1 MQAHEQKE
9 INSRNLLI
17 VTVLNFTITAAEV
30 VGGLLSNSLAL
41 LSDALHNLGD
51 GIAVLIAY
59 IAHKVS
65 KRPSTDRKTF
75 GYRRV
80 QILAALL
87 NGIVLIVISVYLFY
101 EAYHRFLDPEP
112 IKGLIMFIVASIG
125 LAANLVAVLI
135 LKKDSKKNLNVKAAY
150 LHLLGD
156 TLSSVAVIF
165 GGLLIYFYEIYW
177 IDPLITVLIGAYIL
191 KETFQVLKETVDIL
205 MQSAPGDVDAGKVR
219 KRLESFGEI
228 SNVHHIHLWMLDDQ
242 SIHYESHIDLNE
254 DLALSQTESLRKNIE
269 NTLREEFGIH
279 HITIQFEYD
288 GCHDHHD
295 REC

>member
-1 MQAHEQKE
+1 MHAHDQKE
-9 INSRNLLI
+9 INSKNLLI
-17 VTVLNFTITAAEV
+17 VTVLNFLITAAEV

-65 KRPSTDRKTF
+65 KRPSTDKKTF

-87 NGIVLIVISVYLFY
+87 NGIILVVISVYLFY

-135 LKKDSKKNLNVKAAY
+135 LKKDSRKNLNVKAAY

-177 IDPLITVLIGAYIL
+177 VDPLITVLIGAYIL
-191 KETFQVLKETVDIL
+191 KETFQVLRETVDIL
-205 MQSAPGDVDAGKVR
+205 MQSAPGSVDAGEVR

-228 SNVHHIHLWMLDDQ
+228 STVHHIHLWMLDDQ

-254 DLALSQTESLRKNIE
+254 DLALSQTEGLRKNIE
-269 NTLREEFGIH
+269 KTLREEFGIH
-279 HITIQFEYD
+279 HITIQFEYKR
-288 GCHDHHD
+288 CHDHHG